1 MSNINMYSTTT
12 CPYCERA
19 EALFDRK
26 GVAVNKILVD
36 QSPEEFST
44 MVARTGLRTVPQI
57 FIGDHHVGGF
67 TDLYRLEQNGELEQ
81 LLKA

>member
-1 MSNINMYSTTT
+1 MSNINMYSTST

-19 EALFDRK
+19 QALLERK
-26 GVAVNKILVD
+26 GVEVNKILVD
-36 QSPEEFST
+36 QSVEEFNT
-44 MVARTGLRTVPQI
+44 MIARTGLRTVPQI
-57 FIGDHHVGGF
+57 FIGERHVGGF